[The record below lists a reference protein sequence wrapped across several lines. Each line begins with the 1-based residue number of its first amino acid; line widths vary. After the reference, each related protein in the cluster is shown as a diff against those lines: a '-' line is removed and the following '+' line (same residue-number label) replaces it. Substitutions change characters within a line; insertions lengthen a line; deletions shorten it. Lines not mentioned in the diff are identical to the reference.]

1 MISLILNIF
10 IGMFEELEKSEAWQ
24 ELAAREEEKRKSLK
38 SGMDVMHL
46 NYFSGIILPEELL
59 DYEGELDKVGLQFS
73 SYDKNGE
80 LTASFDDLALITFL
94 ALSNTTVKSILE
106 GTLTNATWDVVK
118 YVTLRVWQKVKGK
131 SYTKAQ
137 VGLSEE
143 KPISFGIKAQL
154 DKNTGYEFELSGD
167 LSEKAVS
174 ESLDKILEFL
184 KQQPHNPQYK
194 FPFYTMYDTKTAS
207 WKATDVEAEIRKRV
221 GKNTKKFRK

>member
-1 MISLILNIF
+1 MEPS
-10 IGMFEELEKSEAWQ
+10 EELEKSEAWQ
-24 ELAAREEEKRKSLK
+24 ELATREEEKRKSLK
-38 SGMDVMHL
+38 SGMEVMHL

-106 GTLTNATWDVVK
+106 GTLTNASWDAVK

-131 SYTKAQ
+131 SYTKVQ
-137 VGLSEE
+137 VGLSAE

-167 LSEKAVS
+167 LSEKTVS

-221 GKNTKKFRK
+221 RKSTKKSRK